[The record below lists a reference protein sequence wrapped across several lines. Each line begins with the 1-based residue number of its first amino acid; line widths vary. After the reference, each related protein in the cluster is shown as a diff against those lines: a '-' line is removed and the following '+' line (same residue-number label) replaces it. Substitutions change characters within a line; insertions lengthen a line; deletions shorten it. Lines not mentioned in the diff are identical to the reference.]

1 MIKTSI
7 KRPVTVMM
15 CLIMVIMAGLIS
27 LKSLKLDLMPSMD
40 IPMAIVST
48 TYVGAGPEE
57 IENLVTKPI
66 ENAVGTV
73 SNVDTV
79 SSTSSSNSSMVMI
92 KFVEGTNID
101 TAATDVREKI
111 DLIKSTLPD
120 DANDPM
126 VMKIDINDLSSIV
139 LGVGSDKMDTAELT
153 EFVDDNIKDHFEKI
167 DGVASANVI
176 GGLDKVV
183 NVTLNTNRMNGYGI
197 SSSQI
202 AGA

>member
-27 LKSLKLDLMPSMD
+27 LKSLKLDLMPSID
-40 IPMAIVST
+40 IPIAIVST

-73 SNVDTV
+73 SNVDTI

-92 KFVEGTNID
+92 QFVEGTDID

-126 VMKIDINDLSSIV
+126 VMKIDINDLSS
-139 LGVGSDKMDTAELT
+139 
-153 EFVDDNIKDHFEKI
+153 F
-167 DGVASANVI
+167 
-176 GGLDKVV
+176 
-183 NVTLNTNRMNGYGI
+183 Y
-197 SSSQI
+197 
-202 AGA
+202 